1 MHIENLAIPDVVLIR
16 PRRFG
21 DARGYFVETFN
32 ARTFRDKVA
41 ALDFVQDNE
50 ALSGAVGT
58 VRGLHFQKPP
68 TAQGKLVRAIK
79 GAILDVA
86 VDIRRGSPSFGR
98 HVAARLDAAEGAQL
112 WVPPGFAHGY
122 CTLEPDTIVAYKVT
136 DFYSPA
142 DDGGILWNDPA
153 LGIDWPLGP
162 DGAVLSDKDTKLPRL
177 ADLPPIF
184 GDAAGREG
192 AR

>member
-1 MHIENLAIPDVVLIR
+1 MQIEQLEIQDVVLIR

-21 DARGYFVETFN
+21 DPRGYFAETFN
-32 ARTFRDKVA
+32 ARAFRERVA

-50 ALSGAVGT
+50 ALSAQVGT

-68 TAQGKLVRAIK
+68 TAQGKLVRTIK

-86 VDIRRGSPSFGR
+86 VDIRHGSPTFGK

-122 CTLEPDTIVAYKVT
+122 CTLEPDTLVAYKVT

-153 LGIDWPLGP
+153 LGIPWPV
-162 DGAVLSDKDTKLPRL
+162 DAASAVLSDKDPRLPRL
-177 ADLPPIF
+177 ADLTTVFTYEPAQGP
-184 GDAAGREG
+184 RP
-192 AR
+192 

>member
-1 MHIENLAIPDVVLIR
+1 MTLEPLAIPDVVLIK

-21 DARGYFVETFN
+21 DARGYFCETFN
-32 ARTFRDKVA
+32 ARAFRDTVA

-58 VRGLHFQKPP
+58 LRGLHFQKPP
-68 TAQGKLVRAIK
+68 TTQGKLVRALR

-86 VDIRRGSPSFGR
+86 VDIRHGSPTFGR
-98 HVAARLDAAEGAQL
+98 YVSARLDAAEGAQL

-122 CTLEPDTIVAYKVT
+122 CTLEPDTMVAYKVT

-153 LGIDWPLGP
+153 VGVAWPLGP
-162 DGAVLSDKDTKLPRL
+162 GGAVLSDKDTRLPL
-177 ADLPPIF
+177 LKDLPAIF
-184 GDAAGREG
+184 TYGAAP
-192 AR
+192 